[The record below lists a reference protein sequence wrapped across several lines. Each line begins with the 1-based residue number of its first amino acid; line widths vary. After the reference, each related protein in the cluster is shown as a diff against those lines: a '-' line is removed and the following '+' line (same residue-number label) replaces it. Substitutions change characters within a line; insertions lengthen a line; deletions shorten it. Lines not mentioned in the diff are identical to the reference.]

1 MAPET
6 LDKISILVKESML
19 SYPGLYPTRFSVL
32 LEIWGNS
39 GNFVWTTNGELV
51 RSYVDERSVDEMNY
65 SDLDDRQH
73 QIETERYDSGLR
85 TGWLNEIK
93 IERMER
99 ALRAANIDL
108 YASTDLTVYHQA
120 DRIISIFGSCSYS
133 NLFKV
138 PENATEEFRQAA
150 MDFID
155 DLCPMLYLASQ
166 ANTDGGLREKL
177 IAQKREI
184 FGPEAYD
191 EREANFARITDELVK
206 ELMAERERAS

>member
-1 MAPET
+1 MALET

-32 LEIWGNS
+32 LEIWGHS
-39 GNFVWTTNGELV
+39 GNFIWTTKGELV
-51 RSYVDERSVDEMNY
+51 RSYVDERSVTEMNY

-73 QIETERYDSGLR
+73 QIETDRYDSGLR
-85 TGWLNEIK
+85 TGWLNEIR

-108 YASTDLTVYHQA
+108 YASTDLTVYNQA
-120 DRIISIFGSCSYS
+120 ERIVSIFGSCSYS

-155 DLCPMLYLASQ
+155 DLCPMLYHASM
-166 ANTDGGLREKL
+166 ANKDEGLREKL
-177 IAQKREI
+177 LAQKREI

-191 EREANFARITDELVK
+191 EREARLNSITEELVK